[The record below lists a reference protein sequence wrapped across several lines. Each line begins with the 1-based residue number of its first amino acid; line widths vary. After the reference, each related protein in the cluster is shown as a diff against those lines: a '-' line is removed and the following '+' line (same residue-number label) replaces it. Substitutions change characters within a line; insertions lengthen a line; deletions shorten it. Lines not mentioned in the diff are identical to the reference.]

1 MSALLQFAPKDP
13 SSGGLLLADG
23 IDAPDYWLNGLPFS
37 DGKLAID
44 SAGAISHYHQGL
56 PFTAAGRVAV
66 NSGDPTYFGSG
77 VAPFDSSKLSAASAV
92 VSGYAN
98 GVAYGVSG
106 RLILGGAFFY
116 LNGTNQYI
124 TLDNGWTPPG
134 FPFSVSVRTR
144 IDGAIPNTRAV
155 LSSTDNADLVVYT
168 LGTTPATN
176 YKNLPN
182 TGTSISLASPA
193 LSSLNTWKID
203 YTAQG
208 SVGSISG
215 VAMTAGAAGIP
226 KSATLSPI
234 KTIGAFTGG
243 GSFWWTGPISD
254 VVLTYGGAIQG
265 REFQVGNGTA
275 LGTLNTPIEID
286 CSQPWVIEFDWENGQ
301 DGLGTAMYL
310 LAHATGDPDFEL
322 LVLTNGTIR
331 MDIGAVNA
339 SVQWNSALANVALG
353 QRSHYKIEHV
363 SGTNTILTIDGRTIA
378 KTSGDISS
386 KTGTISKLL
395 ATGGGG
401 AKADGAIAN
410 LEITAKAPRTAAIHG
425 LLDYGSDHPSVIEF
439 FPATQN
445 VVGATGIGSLQLISA
460 GTIAFD
466 AEKGMSLAG
475 VCAAFWNPAF
485 TTTAHGLKTKGFT
498 LQFEVEKGLFAT
510 GYTPSD
516 AIQGVASV
524 GDSVLN
530 VSVARNQSTSNFVNR
545 TQAGAQA
552 SGFKTANDSY
562 SDFVQVHFVIDVA
575 GQLMSMYIDK
585 FLVGQFATADLSAAT
600 DFNIAITG
608 FGGLFGFSFN
618 HPFFIRN
625 VQICEY
631 PNTRVNAKSFAN
643 ISASQGLYGGYQCVP
658 TVADANNVP
667 PARVSGLAQAEN
679 ITNLGYY
686 QLSTFGHIEAGME
699 NRGLSVNPKIANYGS
714 GGASIVYWNSTGL
727 FGPEPLDNHMENLV
741 DNAFADL
748 PAGKADYFLVDLA
761 GGDVLFLK
769 KLPSMPADYRE
780 QIETTM
786 RAQLDRLID
795 SGGAERIIIL
805 GCQRLF
811 FTFSAPFFF
820 ETEQFAELV
829 QEVNA
834 ILATFEDYRG
844 LCTFVDVYTNSKKE
858 YYIDD
863 LHWNTLGCDYV
874 GKLIAAALPN
884 AAFDSDVTYAYPLIK
899 RIDNTPFIENTNL
912 VTGDAFNGVWTGQN
926 WVAYPS
932 LSRRYAINDKSTTLI
947 DGYHSDDA
955 AYNATIIN
963 PAASG
968 GGWNYEP

>member
-1 MSALLQFAPKDP
+1 MQTEHDTLVATA
-13 SSGGLLLADG
+13 G
-23 IDAPDYWLNGLPFS
+23 IV
-37 DGKLAID
+37 
-44 SAGAISHYHQGL
+44 SAGPATGL
-56 PFTAAGRVAV
+56 SLGTLTSLPYTGYTDINGAGQFSVA
-66 NSGDPTYFGSG
+66 NPAPTGKSWNWRTDLTSTG
-77 VAPFDSSKLSAASAV
+77 MTGNV
-92 VSGYAN
+92 N
-98 GVAYGVSG
+98 GVALTTKTQIPASADSP
-106 RLILGGAFFY
+106 LIEYIGAD
-116 LNGTNQYI
+116 
-124 TLDNGWTPPG
+124 LDGSNYWIG
-134 FPFSVSVRTR
+134 SVRNVTLF
-144 IDGAIPNTRAV
+144 DG
-155 LSSTDNADLVVYT
+155 
-168 LGTTPATN
+168 
-176 YKNLPN
+176 
-182 TGTSISLASPA
+182 SP
-193 LSSLNTWKID
+193 
-203 YTAQG
+203 
-208 SVGSISG
+208 
-215 VAMTAGAAGIP
+215 
-226 KSATLSPI
+226 
-234 KTIGAFTGG
+234 
-243 GSFWWTGPISD
+243 
-254 VVLTYGGAIQG
+254 IQG
-265 REFQVGNGTA
+265 REYQTGNGTA

-301 DGLGTAMYL
+301 DGLGGAMYL
-310 LAHATGDPDFEL
+310 LAHATGGPDFEL

-378 KTSGDISS
+378 KTSGNISS

-395 ATGGGG
+395 ATGGGS
-401 AKADGAIAN
+401 AKTDGAIAN
-410 LEITAKAPRTAAIHG
+410 LEITTKAPRTAAIHG

-460 GTIAFD
+460 GTIAFN

-524 GDSVLN
+524 GDNALN
-530 VSVARNQSTSNFVNR
+530 VAVARNQSTSNFVNR

-585 FLVGQFATADLSAAT
+585 FLVGEFATADLSAAT
-600 DFNIAITG
+600 DFNIAIAG

-667 PARVSGLAQAEN
+667 PARVSGLAQAAN

-727 FGPEPLDNHMENLV
+727 FGPEALDNHMEDLV
-741 DNAFADL
+741 DNALADL

-761 GGDVLFLK
+761 GGDVVLLK
-769 KLPSMPADYRE
+769 KLPNMPADYRE
-780 QIETTM
+780 RIETTM
-786 RAQLDRLID
+786 KAQLDRLID

-829 QEVNA
+829 QEVNS

-858 YYIDD
+858 YYIDN

-884 AAFDSDVTYAYPLIK
+884 AAFDSEVTYTYPLIK

-912 VTGDAFNGVWTGQN
+912 TTGDAFNGVWTGQN
-926 WVAYPS
+926 WVDVPLRS
-932 LSRRYAINDKSTTLI
+932 QKFAINEGAGTQLQDSFHPGDI
-947 DGYHSDDA
+947 
-955 AYNATIIN
+955 AYNAVLTN
-963 PAASG
+963 ATPTG
-968 GGWNYEP
+968 GGWNGKP